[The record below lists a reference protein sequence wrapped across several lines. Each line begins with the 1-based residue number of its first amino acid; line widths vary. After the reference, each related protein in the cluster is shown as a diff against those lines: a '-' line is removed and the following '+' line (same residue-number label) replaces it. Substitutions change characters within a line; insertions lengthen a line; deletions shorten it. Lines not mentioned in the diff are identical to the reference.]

1 MINIKDNPTETSML
15 TTTPINKNIW
25 TGSGDEPEKTS
36 LNSYTENTPQVA
48 ARMANITVREIKNT
62 FLNI

>member
-1 MINIKDNPTETSML
+1 ML

-48 ARMANITVREIKNT
+48 ARMANITVREINNT